1 MSKLSSIFT
10 AKDMTKG
17 APWKRI
23 LEFSIPLLIGN
34 IAQQFYNT
42 ADSIIVGRYIGD
54 NALAAVGS
62 AWPILNLLLVLFVGV
77 ATGAGIMVS
86 QYYGAKD
93 REKLSRTIGVCL
105 TLTAV
110 TSLIVMVIGPLLTR
124 PLLVLL
130 NTPAAIIDWC
140 NDYLII
146 YFLGIM
152 GFSYYNILSGI
163 LRGLGDSLSA
173 LVFLIISTALNVVLD
188 IWFVASFNMGVPG
201 VALATVLAQAFSA
214 VLCFIKL
221 KKMSDIFDIK
231 LKYLKPLKE
240 YSLRLIKLGL
250 PSGMTQAI
258 FSFAMV
264 TVQSLINS
272 FGELVIASN
281 VMVMRVDGF
290 AMMPNF
296 SFGTAMTTYAGQN
309 VGAGRLDRVEKGTR
323 SGLKIAVSTAVAIT
337 IIILL
342 FGRHL
347 MSIFT
352 DTPELVDFSM
362 RMMKIL
368 ALGYIA
374 MAVTQVLSGV
384 MRGAGD
390 TVTPMWISLITTIGL
405 RIPIAYGIAYFTRS
419 NMYPNG
425 RPESVFISL
434 LAAWVLGSVINAFF
448 YARGRWREKAN
459 EEFKTNSRTA
469 VELNE

>member
-1 MSKLSSIFT
+1 
-10 AKDMTKG
+10 
-17 APWKRI
+17 
-23 LEFSIPLLIGN
+23 
-34 IAQQFYNT
+34 
-42 ADSIIVGRYIGD
+42 
-54 NALAAVGS
+54 
-62 AWPILNLLLVLFVGV
+62 
-77 ATGAGIMVS
+77 
-86 QYYGAKD
+86 
-93 REKLSRTIGVCL
+93 
-105 TLTAV
+105 
-110 TSLIVMVIGPLLTR
+110 
-124 PLLVLL
+124 
-130 NTPAAIIDWC
+130 
-140 NDYLII
+140 
-146 YFLGIM
+146 
-152 GFSYYNILSGI
+152 
-163 LRGLGDSLSA
+163 
-173 LVFLIISTALNVVLD
+173 
-188 IWFVASFNMGVPG
+188 
-201 VALATVLAQAFSA
+201 
-214 VLCFIKL
+214 
-221 KKMSDIFDIK
+221 
-231 LKYLKPLKE
+231 
-240 YSLRLIKLGL
+240 
-250 PSGMTQAI
+250 
-258 FSFAMV
+258 
-264 TVQSLINS
+264 
-272 FGELVIASN
+272 
-281 VMVMRVDGF
+281 MRVDGF

-459 EEFKTNSRTA
+459 EEFKTNSRAA